1 MARVGEKPLYKQLT
15 ILALLLGLISSAA
28 SLVNLQSWAA
38 GGVTILWPTNG
49 FLIAYLLCESRRR
62 WPWYLAVGLVVDF
75 CINVFFFRNGVW
87 FASYLAACNVL
98 EVALAAVPLYRVVAP
113 RPDPTRRNQLIGLL
127 FYGMIVAPAIAA
139 TLASFALA
147 HGAARSH
154 DQFLM
159 FRTWFV
165 ADALGVATMAPLYL
179 SFRYRAG
186 YTVRSSAEV
195 SGLFFLV
202 VGTTF
207 LVFLQTRFPLLF
219 LLLPFLLL
227 LGVRLGLAA
236 SALGLLMVAT
246 LGGLL
251 TTWGHGPTT
260 LIVGSSMPTRD
271 LVLQVFI
278 AISMLVLYILEV
290 VTAESSRLQL
300 SLKASESRFRLLAE
314 SSRDIIVMAALD
326 GERHY
331 VSPAALEVLGWQPED
346 MLGRTFIEI
355 VHPNDLAAYARLL
368 RDCEEGKPTRPLAYR
383 CRTRNGEYHWLET
396 NPRLYLDP
404 LTGEPAGTV
413 SVVRDI
419 SDRKKAEE
427 ELARAFQMVENL
439 ASIDGLTGIANRRRF
454 DETLDR
460 EWRRAIR
467 EGKQMSLILLDVDH
481 FKLYNDL
488 YGHLCGDDCLR
499 QIANSIREVVTRASD
514 LAARYGGEEFAVIL
528 PNTDRSG
535 AIEVCCEIL
544 AAVRGRN
551 IVHEANPHAVV
562 TVSAGCIT
570 CFVDDESS
578 YLTALQAADAAL
590 YRAKALGRNRVEV
603 AEPIDPA
610 RSGR

>member
-1 MARVGEKPLYKQLT
+1 MAKEGEQRLFRQLA
-15 ILALLLGLISSAA
+15 ILALLLALTSGAA
-28 SLVNLQSWAA
+28 SLVNLQSWGA

-62 WPWYLAVGLVVDF
+62 WPWYFAVGFVVDF
-75 CINVFFFRNGVW
+75 CVNVFFFRNGGW
-87 FASYLAACNVL
+87 SASYLAACNML
-98 EVALAAVPLYRVVAP
+98 EVALAAVLLHRVVAS
-113 RPDPTRRNQLIGLL
+113 RPDLTRRNQLVALL
-127 FYGMIVAPAIAA
+127 LYGMILAPAVAA

-147 HGAARSH
+147 HGASRSH

-165 ADALGVATMAPLYL
+165 ADALGVATMTPLYL

-186 YTVRSSAEV
+186 YTVRSWMEV
-195 SGLFFLV
+195 TGLFLLII
-202 VGTTF
+202 GATF

-236 SALGLLMVAT
+236 SALGLLMVTT

-251 TTWGHGPTT
+251 TTWGRGPTM
-260 LIVGSSMPTRD
+260 LIRGGSMPTRD
-271 LVLQVFI
+271 LALQVFI

-290 VTAESSRLQL
+290 VTAESNRLQL

-346 MLGRTFIEI
+346 MVGRTFIEI
-355 VHPNDLAAYARLL
+355 VHPDDVAAYAQLL
-368 RDCEEGKPTRPLAYR
+368 SDCEEGKPTRPLAYR
-383 CRTRNGEYHWLET
+383 CRTRNDDYHWLET
-396 NPRLYLDP
+396 NPRLYRDP

-427 ELARAFQMVENL
+427 ELARAFQMVENQ

-467 EGKQMSLILLDVDH
+467 EGKQMSLVLLDVDH

-488 YGHLCGDDCLR
+488 YGHLSGDDCLR
-499 QIANSIREVVTRASD
+499 QIADSIREVVTRASD

-544 AAVRGRN
+544 AAVRERN
-551 IVHEANPHAVV
+551 IAHEANPHAVV

-570 CFVDDESS
+570 CVADDESS

-603 AEPIDPA
+603 AEPVNRTNA
-610 RSGR
+610 GR